1 MQSWATQR
9 NPEPPVHLPFTLVG
23 KSGTGEYDVSG
34 TFQSTIPIEEMMA
47 IIRSPD
53 QGCQEAQGNSQSWS

>member
-9 NPEPPVHLPFTLVG
+9 NPELPIHLPFALAG
-23 KSGTGEYDVSG
+23 KSGRGEDDVSG
-34 TFQSTIPIEEMMA
+34 TFQSTIPMEEMMA

-53 QGCQEAQGNSQSWS
+53 QGRQEAQGNSQSWS